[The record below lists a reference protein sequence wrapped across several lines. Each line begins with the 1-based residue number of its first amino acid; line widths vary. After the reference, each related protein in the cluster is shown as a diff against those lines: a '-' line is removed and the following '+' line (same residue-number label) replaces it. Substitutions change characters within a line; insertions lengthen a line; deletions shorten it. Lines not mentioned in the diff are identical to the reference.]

1 MSSIRTEDH
10 CCPWDDFCCLK
21 TEVLSDVKELFTIR
35 DYLGMAL
42 LGTINTGKQGRTHIF
57 TGTVILAGGILAIL
71 TGPFETIVLFRK
83 EQSMI

>member
-1 MSSIRTEDH
+1 
-10 CCPWDDFCCLK
+10 
-21 TEVLSDVKELFTIR
+21 
-35 DYLGMAL
+35 MAL

-83 EQSMI
+83 EQSTIQWFELNEFLFINVSIIIVNFK